1 MQYFKNVLVRFRKS
15 DRNLKIFLLGILFVG
30 INSGIL
36 TSSFN
41 NYLYDIF
48 SLGSEVRGF
57 LELPREFPG
66 FSVFFVFSIFYFIS
80 MKNWAVLVALFSG
93 VGILGLGY
101 LSPTL
106 TLMTFFMV
114 IWSLGDHLFM
124 TVESSVGLALSQANK
139 EGKMLGQLSGARNLS
154 AILGS
159 SIVFIGFSKFH
170 ITYHTLYLIAFVV
183 AIIAA
188 YLFSRLKLQSQAT
201 IKKIKFIYR
210 KEYNLYYALNVLFG
224 VRKQMFLTFSPWVL
238 ISVFG
243 TKPETIAMLIIIASV
258 LGVFFRQAFGELT
271 DRYGEAKMLKAD
283 ALFMVVICLGFAF
296 SKNVYLLYS
305 LFIID
310 NLMFATRIAR
320 TTYLNK
326 IVREKTDLAP
336 TLSLGVTID
345 HLFSM
350 TAPMVGGLLWVKYGY
365 RSVFLATIAVAA
377 LNFFAASRIQ
387 YESDAFL
394 RQ

>member
-106 TLMTFFMV
+106 TL
-114 IWSLGDHLFM
+114 
-124 TVESSVGLALSQANK
+124 
-139 EGKMLGQLSGARNLS
+139 
-154 AILGS
+154 
-159 SIVFIGFSKFH
+159 

-365 RSVFLATIAVAA
+365 GSVFLATIAVAA

-387 YESDAFL
+387 YENDAFL